1 MPIRR
6 GQGLRA
12 VWGRQGL
19 CGGPMLGLDRRQAGG
34 RPIGWALDPLKDQP
48 MPVRQMSST
57 SAIERI

>member
-6 GQGLRA
+6 G
-12 VWGRQGL
+12 QGL

-34 RPIGWALDPLKDQP
+34 RQISWALNSLKDQP

-57 SAIERI
+57 SAMERI